1 VILGDHFPSDVKL
14 KTIKEKLQPGRVVYL
29 FCEFTVPKPKD
40 KYLLLGC
47 IDPLPLFFVI
57 NSEVSDF
64 IKERA
69 HLLRCQARL
78 DVASHD
84 FLDHDSFIA
93 CHEAKS
99 EFSVDDIN
107 KQLLSDM
114 DRIKG
119 MISNDVRDQVLAA
132 VKACTVLPNREKVWI
147 LKALTPV

>member
-40 KYLLLGC
+40 KYLLLC
-47 IDPLPLFFVI
+47 CVDPLPLFFVI
-57 NSEVSDF
+57 NSKVSDF
-64 IKERA
+64 IKERD

-78 DVASHD
+78 DVASHG

-132 VKACTVLPNREKVWI
+132 VKTCTVLPNREKVWI

>member
-1 VILGDHFPSDVKL
+1 MILADHFPLDVKL
-14 KTIKEKLQPGRVVYL
+14 KTIKENLQPGRVVYL
-29 FCEFTVPKPKD
+29 FCEFIIPKPKD
-40 KYLLLGC
+40 KYLLVCC

-64 IKERA
+64 IKERD
-69 HLLRCQARL
+69 HLLRCQAKL
-78 DVASHD
+78 DVATHD
-84 FLDHDSFIA
+84 FLDHDSYIA

-99 EFSVDDIN
+99 EFTGGDIS

-114 DRIKG
+114 GRIKG

-132 VKACTVLPNREKVWI
+132 VKACTVLPSREKVWI

>member
-14 KTIKEKLQPGRVVYL
+14 RTIKEKLQPGRVVYL
-29 FCEFTVPKPKD
+29 FCEFTAPRPKD
-40 KYLLLGC
+40 KYLLLAC
-47 IDPLPLFFVI
+47 VDPLPLFFVI

-69 HLLRCQARL
+69 HLHRCQVRL

-84 FLDHDSFIA
+84 FLDHDSSIA

-99 EFSVDDIN
+99 EFSIEDIN
-107 KQLLSDM
+107 RQLLSNM

-119 MISNDVRDQVLAA
+119 VISNDVRDQVLAA
-132 VKACTVLPNREKVWI
+132 VKACTVLPNREKMWI